1 MNLFTVVKAA
11 SFFVKNKTARNMA
24 IKGVKSSTVRKV
36 AVSAAKKA
44 IKK

>member
-1 MNLFTVVKAA
+1 MNLSTFFKAA
-11 SFFVKNKTARNMA
+11 RFVVKNKTARNMA